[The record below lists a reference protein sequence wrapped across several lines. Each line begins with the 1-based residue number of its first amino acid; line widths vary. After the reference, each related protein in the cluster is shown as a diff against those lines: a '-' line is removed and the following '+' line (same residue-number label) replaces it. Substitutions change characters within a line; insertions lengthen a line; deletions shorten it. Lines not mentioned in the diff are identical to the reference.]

1 MGSTHSAVLGMMAF
15 FPSFDSILTLYFP
28 LIDQSSLKEV
38 SLDFEIVLS
47 LVLSYLFS
55 SYWTT
60 ISRKDAEEMMKMV
73 DK

>member
-1 MGSTHSAVLGMMAF
+1 MGSTYSAVLGMMAF

-47 LVLSYLFS
+47 LILSYLFS

-60 ISRKDAEEMMKMV
+60 ISRKDAAEMMKMV